1 MYLNEVEQ
9 RCIKVLAECFSQQ
22 PDHGHWSREKIIELV
37 GIDDDQYIPL
47 MKTMESA
54 GVISPHSA
62 SGAYALK
69 VSVKAD
75 AVQMHREI
83 EANHAKERTQ
93 DVVKSVQDAIR
104 QNPWTAWPI
113 LGFLALTTVVTFVS
127 QLLTVLEKTGFIGK

>member
-1 MYLNEVEQ
+1 
-9 RCIKVLAECFSQQ
+9 
-22 PDHGHWSREKIIELV
+22 
-37 GIDDDQYIPL
+37 
-47 MKTMESA
+47 MESA